1 MEKKTR
7 SSARTLRRKNKKS
20 NSISNL
26 KINKTRLGNPL
37 LSQIEDTLFDLNYEL
52 HHASIL
58 DKNDEAVSFAEDRI
72 KNSIEMFAFMIIKFQ
87 KDQPIT
93 HQEAIDKMKILN
105 QDVNKKT
112 KIIVQKHGR
121 NHHSGLNRSK
131 ILNKDKNT
139 IMFIVTVKNDFSK
152 VLIREIR
159 RENLLGACRMEDG
172 QITTQ
177 EEKNDVLNA
186 LTYHFNGIPFIT
198 NGRIASLEDIHYAA
212 FFYVSG
218 SPLVRKWVE
227 EKEFPFGITLELD
240 LEQHKTKILCSSID
254 DWFRMNNLY
263 QFKRK

>member
-58 DKNDEAVSFAEDRI
+58 DKNDEAVSFAENRI

-93 HQEAIDKMKILN
+93 HQEAIDKMKTLN

-112 KIIVQKHGR
+112 
-121 NHHSGLNRSK
+121 K

-152 VLIREIR
+152 FLIRELK
-159 RENLLGACRMEDG
+159 REALLGACRMEDER
-172 QITTQ
+172 ITTQ

-198 NGRIASLEDIHYAA
+198 NGRIATLEDIHYAA

-263 QFKRK
+263 QF